1 LAAQPVCS
9 PFAGEKYQMA
19 VLETIESETGP
30 NPVAT
35 IIVLHGLGADGND
48 FVPIAQELD
57 LSAVGNVRFVFPHA
71 PVIPVTINNGYRMRA
86 WYDILGMDLVK
97 REDEEGLRRSLGEI
111 EDLLER
117 EEARGMPSHRIV
129 LAGFSQGCA
138 MALMTG
144 LRHRQRLAGIVG
156 MSGYLP
162 LAHATAAE
170 RSDANALT
178 PIFMGHGSQDN
189 VVPADRG
196 SASRDA
202 LRAQGYDVEWHE
214 YPMAHSVCMEEIAD
228 LNAWLLK
235 TLR

>member
-1 LAAQPVCS
+1 
-9 PFAGEKYQMA
+9 MA

-35 IIVLHGLGADGND
+35 VIVLHGLGADGND

-57 LSAVGNVRFVFPHA
+57 LSALGNVRFVFPHA

-97 REDEEGLRRSLGEI
+97 REDETGLRRSLGEI
-111 EDLLER
+111 EALLER
-117 EEARGMPSHRIV
+117 EEQRGMPAHRIV

-144 LRHRQRLAGIVG
+144 LRHKQRLAGIVG

-162 LAHATAAE
+162 LAQTTAAE

-189 VVPADRG
+189 VVLVGRG

-202 LRAQGYDVEWHE
+202 LRALGYDVEWHE

-235 TLR
+235 TLRQ